1 MGCPLVDIVEDTVGN
16 LVDLVTDTAS
26 NVVNLVTDTVG
37 NVFEVIGDAVDWVMD
52 DIINPV
58 VSTVGDIIQYAL
70 DNPIEALATLAVT
83 IGAPYL
89 APFLGTTTAAI
100 TGAAKWVIPLASGT
114 QTLVNGGSLEDAIKS
129 AAISF
134 AGTYAAG
141 AVSKAVSPTINQA
154 TQAALGSTQLSTTV
168 ASVLNTSTTAAAKT
182 FVATGGDA
190 KAALKS
196 FTNAAVMGGVQGGLE
211 AATDTI
217 MGSIEQSFKDSDFG
231 KSVNSLSK
239 GVKESIYAGIAAELT
254 GQDLSEQAIFAAL
267 DSDGFV
273 SDIVGRYA
281 PVAKFMDGLVTD
293 AKEWLGKD
301 LSETQIKILTD
312 AVGASWSIAKAGN
325 PDLAGEAFF
334 GSMQKPAY
342 EALIDTLSDPIDKAL
357 DSITGASKKAE
368 LAAAPLNEALLKTSE
383 ATAGYN
389 ALQKEL
395 ADDLKTNEALK
406 TTYNAAVNAYNQN
419 KTEATKAALESAAT
433 ALTNHSE
440 AFNASYPA
448 TKAKMDAH
456 EATYNKYFPTID
468 TLQAAYDKASTYVM
482 QDIEDLDATLKPL
495 LSGVDRVIATTL
507 RPGID
512 EDSYR
517 KANGLAADVDV
528 YTHYLANQKEADYK
542 ISVDAVSKFNSM
554 MKAGDIEGAMSLP
567 NMPSADTLPNTY
579 GPPSMPKIP
588 GQDALPNV
596 DLTVPS
602 IAGAYRGDPRQY
614 GLTPEAIAEY
624 KADTSWSDA
633 WYNFK
638 SGGLEAVGLTV
649 GGFGTALNEMSEN
662 IQNAF
667 KLDASTANDLAGQN
681 YAIYYD
687 PNLTDDQ
694 KRVKIEALTEDYL
707 AAVNRDLVE
716 NGVGDVTFFTEYTDP
731 LKQYIMDSS
740 KAAGDKI
747 SPEMQVRQYN
757 ALPREDTTWEQIL
770 TGKAKD
776 RLGRPYGLGDPLAT
790 MMSGVQELPDL
801 LTDVALFALTKNPA
815 IFAASSTIVTATSM
829 LEAGE
834 AAADEIKSNLNSA
847 YTSGELQKTPEFVDL
862 VRAYGGDEEAALA
875 KLIDQGMDYAATS
888 GVIGGFADVILAK
901 VAAASGGSI
910 LLKNVPTGLKTVVK
924 VGTGGVSEGITES
937 FEQVPINLASINAGL
952 DVAVN
957 KDTGVAFL
965 QALTS
970 GGTATLGSASLD
982 AVKHTLKAI
991 KNGTYSIKLPDGTT
1005 VTPDKPMQGEITS
1018 ATDTINNLDRIQ
1030 AYSGLLN
1037 NLSSW
1042 GVIPSD
1048 PKLGTGAALVDTLK
1062 GLGITDTDTLTSIA
1076 NISYSADYTT
1086 PEEISTALK
1095 FMSPDADATALPFS
1109 DKLVQDAI
1117 KEFSGATAEADLNR
1131 LLETYI
1137 NPRYIT
1143 REEVKKAAAEEGITL
1158 TDEQAGEY
1166 AGEGDQDTVL
1176 DEVIA
1181 DADPLATTQE
1191 EAKTFFTDL
1200 GFTPTDEQ
1208 VAQFVGA
1215 TSEEEQKAAI
1225 AKFVD
1230 PRQTTEAEAR
1240 KFFTDQ
1246 GYEPTDAEVA
1256 ARVGQGEDTFEADTK
1271 AGVEPYINPRQTTEA
1286 EARKFFTDQGYEP
1299 TDAEVAARVGQGGD
1313 TFEAD
1318 TKAGVE
1324 PYVNP
1329 RQTTEAEARKFFTDQ
1344 GYEPTDAEVA
1354 ARVGQGEDTFETDT
1368 KAGVEPYV
1376 NPRQVTDAEA
1386 RQFFTD
1392 LGFTPTDEQV
1402 AQFVGA
1408 KTEEEQKAAIVKFVD
1423 PLYTD
1428 SGEAK
1433 ALLTELGYNP
1443 TDEEVTKFVGQV
1455 AENKSKTLV
1464 SDYVDPRQTTEAEAR
1479 KFFTDQGYEPTD
1491 AEVAARVG
1499 QITEADAKE
1508 DVGAYINPRQTT
1520 EAEAR
1525 KFFTDQGYE
1534 PTDAEVAAR
1543 VGQGGDTFEADTKA
1557 GVEPYVNP
1565 RQTTEAE
1572 VRQAFADQGYEPTDA
1587 EVADRVGQGEDTFET
1602 DTKAGVEPYVNPR
1615 QTTEAEVRQAF
1626 ADQGYE
1632 PTDAE
1637 VADRVGQGGDT
1648 FETDTKAG
1656 VEPYVDP
1663 RQVTD
1668 AEARQFFADLGYNDP
1683 TDEQVAQFVAQV
1695 EEKTQQEVI
1704 SKYVDPRQVTRAELE
1719 VIAAEEGLTLTDV
1732 LADAYVGQSEAEN
1745 FAADTLDTAR
1755 KEYDPLA
1762 TTQSEAEAFFAST
1775 GYTATPAEIAT
1786 FVASK
1791 AEDVQTSAIG
1801 AYVDPRQITADEAK
1815 EFLSSI
1821 GYNPTAEE
1829 IAQFTGQLNDDTYQV
1844 TQKTAIDK
1852 YVDPRYVDAGEV
1864 RAAYEKLG
1872 LVDVAQEDVDRFVGQ
1887 YMEKDQLDAVKDYVP
1902 TATFNVIKS
1911 LMGSPS
1917 IADNPDTD
1925 ADESK
1930 DATGIYKLIED
1941 SENAGA
1947 TRDEALQDGID
1958 ALGDELGLT
1967 RDELLAEIGLTKE
1980 ELTTKID
1987 TVSEDVAGVTK
1998 DVAGLTEDVAG
2009 LDTKIGDLGTDL
2021 TKLIEDNA
2029 GDVDAALKA
2038 LSDDLGT
2045 TEEALLEALGTTK
2058 DALSKEFTEGL
2069 SAVGDILGTPG
2080 VADDP
2085 STEADE
2091 TQDATGLFATI
2102 AAYEAGGLSR
2112 DEALQKAIEDVSGA
2126 LGTTKTDLL
2135 ASIGETETSLLGAIG
2150 ETETSLLGAIGETE
2164 TKLTDKITGLEKTLG
2179 TDIQAVADLVG
2190 KPAREVTQA
2199 DIDFVIDLIAQEN
2212 VSAELIA
2219 QYDVTGDGIVD
2230 INDQTMLETA
2240 LQGGDVT
2247 LAATSMFDPATG
2259 LYLQQEQDTQALLDE
2274 QARIAEE
2281 LRIQQELDTQTVLD
2295 QNTELNTQLNT
2306 QINTNAQQKSL
2317 RDFLEAKQS
2326 GAFDG
2331 GGYTATTPDPIGE
2344 ITPYDWQTIFRDQE
2358 QAGRYANPYGPTR
2371 ATPATPANLS
2381 TRPLPSAAGFAA
2393 GGQVEDINA
2402 MLLKLLGDT

>member
-1 MGCPLVDIVEDTVGN
+1 MSAIVELIEDTAGNIADLVDDTVGN
-16 LVDLVTDTAS
+16 LVDLVE
-26 NVVNLVTDTVG
+26 DTVG
-37 NVFEVIGDAVDWVMD
+37 NVFEVIGDVADWVFD
-52 DIINPV
+52 EIIDPV

-89 APFLGTTTAAI
+89 APFLGTTTAAV
-100 TGAAKWVIPLASGT
+100 TAAAKWVIPLASGT

-267 DSDGFV
+267 DSNGFV

-448 TKAKMDAH
+448 TKAIMDAH

-507 RPGID
+507 RPGIN

-638 SGGLEAVGLTV
+638 SGGLEAVGLKV
-649 GGFGTALNEMSEN
+649 GGFGTTLNETAEN

-667 KLDASTANDLAGQN
+667 KLDDSTAKDLAGQN

-707 AAVNRDLVE
+707 AAVNRDLIE
-716 NGVGDVTFFTEYTDP
+716 NGVEDVTFFTEYTDP

-740 KAAGDKI
+740 KAAGSKI
-747 SPEMQVRQYN
+747 SPEMQVRQFN
-757 ALPREDTTWEQIL
+757 ALPAENTTWEQVL

-776 RLGRPYGLGDPLAT
+776 RLGRPYGLGDPFAT

-801 LTDVALFALTKNPA
+801 LTDVALFAFTKNPA
-815 IFAASSTIVTATSM
+815 IFAASSVIVTATSM

-834 AAADEIKSNLNSA
+834 AAADEIKSDLNSA
-847 YTSGELQKTPEFVDL
+847 YASGKLQKTSEFVDL

-875 KLIDQGMDYAATS
+875 KLIDQGMTYAATS

-957 KDTGVAFL
+957 KDTAVVFL
-965 QALTS
+965 QAATS
-970 GGTATLGSASLD
+970 GSTTTAGSASLD
-982 AVKHTLKAI
+982 AVRNTLKAI

-1166 AGEGDQDTVL
+1166 EGEGDQDTVL

-1191 EAKTFFTDL
+1191 EA
-1200 GFTPTDEQ
+1200 
-1208 VAQFVGA
+1208 
-1215 TSEEEQKAAI
+1215 
-1225 AKFVD
+1225 
-1230 PRQTTEAEAR
+1230 
-1240 KFFTDQ
+1240 
-1246 GYEPTDAEVA
+1246 
-1256 ARVGQGEDTFEADTK
+1256 
-1271 AGVEPYINPRQTTEA
+1271 
-1286 EARKFFTDQGYEP
+1286 
-1299 TDAEVAARVGQGGD
+1299 
-1313 TFEAD
+1313 
-1318 TKAGVE
+1318 
-1324 PYVNP
+1324 
-1329 RQTTEAEARKFFTDQ
+1329 
-1344 GYEPTDAEVA
+1344 
-1354 ARVGQGEDTFETDT
+1354 
-1368 KAGVEPYV
+1368 
-1376 NPRQVTDAEA
+1376 
-1386 RQFFTD
+1386 RQFFND

-1408 KTEEEQKAAIVKFVD
+1408 KTEEEQKAAIAKFVD

-1464 SDYVDPRQTTEAEAR
+1464 SDYVDPRQVTDAEAR

-1499 QITEADAKE
+1499 QITEVAAKE

-1520 EAEAR
+1520 EAEVRQTFA
-1525 KFFTDQGYE
+1525 DQGYE

-1543 VGQGGDTFEADTKA
+1543 VGQGGDTFETDTKA

-1572 VRQAFADQGYEPTDA
+1572 ARKFFADQGYEPTDA
-1587 EVADRVGQGEDTFET
+1587 EVADRVGQGGDTFET

-1656 VEPYVDP
+1656 VEPYVNP
-1663 RQVTD
+1663 RQVTEE
-1668 AEARQFFADLGYNDP
+1668 EARQYFTDLGYTP
-1683 TDEQVAQFVAQV
+1683 TDEQVAKFVAQV
-1695 EEKTQQEVI
+1695 EEKTQQGVI

-1719 VIAAEEGLTLTDV
+1719 AIAAEEGLTLTDV
-1732 LADAYVGQSEAEN
+1732 LADAYVGQSEASN
-1745 FAADTLDTAR
+1745 YAKNTLAAAR

-1762 TTQSEAEAFFAST
+1762 TTLSEAEAFFAST

-1801 AYVDPRQITADEAK
+1801 AYVDPRQVTAAEAE

-1821 GYNPTAEE
+1821 GYKPTKEE
-1829 IAQFTGQLNDDTYQV
+1829 IAQFTGQLNNKNYQL
-1844 TQKTAIDK
+1844 TQQTAIDK

-1872 LVDVAQEDVDRFVGQ
+1872 LVDVTQEDIDRFVGQ

-1947 TRDEALQDGID
+1947 TRDEALQAGID
-1958 ALGDELGLT
+1958 ALGDKLGLT

-2091 TQDATGLFATI
+2091 TQDATGLF
-2102 AAYEAGGLSR
+2102 
-2112 DEALQKAIEDVSGA
+2112 
-2126 LGTTKTDLL
+2126 
-2135 ASIGETETSLLGAIG
+2135 GAIG
-2150 ETETSLLGAIGETE
+2150 ETETN
-2164 TKLTDKITGLEKTLG
+2164 LTDKITGLEETLG
-2179 TDIQAVADLVG
+2179 TDIQTVADFVG

-2295 QNTELNTQLNT
+2295 QNTELNTQINT
-2306 QINTNAQQKSL
+2306 QINTNYKRKNVDELMDRIMQAKDAGGQQVSV
-2317 RDFLEAKQS
+2317 
-2326 GAFDG
+2326 
-2331 GGYTATTPDPIGE
+2331 TTPDVMNIDYLYDIGG
-2344 ITPYDWQTIFRDQE
+2344 PSIFATDQ
-2358 QAGRYANPYGPTR
+2358 QAGLFASPYGGSR
-2371 ATPATPANLS
+2371 AQGQPQPAN
-2381 TRPLPSAAGFAA
+2381 TGFAPFPRA
-2393 GGQVEDINA
+2393 SGFAEGGQVEDENDR
-2402 MLLKLLGDT
+2402 LLRLLGDL

>member
-638 SGGLEAVGLTV
+638 SGGLEAVGLKV
-649 GGFGTALNEMSEN
+649 GGFGTTLNETVEN

-667 KLDASTANDLAGQN
+667 KLDDSTAKDLAGQN

-707 AAVNRDLVE
+707 AAVNRDLIE
-716 NGVGDVTFFTEYTDP
+716 NGVEDVTFFTEYTDP

-740 KAAGDKI
+740 KAAGSKI
-747 SPEMQVRQYN
+747 SPEMQVRQFN
-757 ALPREDTTWEQIL
+757 ALPAENTTWEQIL

-801 LTDVALFALTKNPA
+801 LTDVALFAFTKNPA
-815 IFAASSTIVTATSM
+815 IFAASSVIVTATSM

-834 AAADEIKSNLNSA
+834 AAADEIKSDLNSA
-847 YTSGELQKTPEFVDL
+847 YASGKLQKTSEFVDL

-875 KLIDQGMDYAATS
+875 KLIDQGMTYAATS

-957 KDTGVAFL
+957 KDTAVAFL
-965 QALTS
+965 QAVTTS
-970 GGTATLGSASLD
+970 GSTTTAGSASLD
-982 AVKHTLKAI
+982 AVKNTLKAI

-1176 DEVIA
+1176 DEIIA
-1181 DADPLATTQE
+1181 DNDPLATTQE
-1191 EAKTFFTDL
+1191 EARQFFNDL

-1225 AKFVD
+1225 AEFVDPLYTDSGEAKALLTELGYNPTDEEVTKFVGQVEETQSKTAVGGYVD

-1256 ARVGQGEDTFEADTK
+1256 ARVGQGGDTFETDTK
-1271 AGVEPYINPRQTTEA
+1271 ADVEPYINPRQTTEA

-1313 TFEAD
+1313 TFE
-1318 TKAGVE
+1318 
-1324 PYVNP
+1324 
-1329 RQTTEAEARKFFTDQ
+1329 
-1344 GYEPTDAEVA
+1344 
-1354 ARVGQGEDTFETDT
+1354 
-1368 KAGVEPYV
+1368 
-1376 NPRQVTDAEA
+1376 
-1386 RQFFTD
+1386 
-1392 LGFTPTDEQV
+1392 
-1402 AQFVGA
+1402 
-1408 KTEEEQKAAIVKFVD
+1408 I
-1423 PLYTD
+1423 
-1428 SGEAK
+1428 
-1433 ALLTELGYNP
+1433 
-1443 TDEEVTKFVGQV
+1443 
-1455 AENKSKTLV
+1455 
-1464 SDYVDPRQTTEAEAR
+1464 
-1479 KFFTDQGYEPTD
+1479 
-1491 AEVAARVG
+1491 
-1499 QITEADAKE
+1499 
-1508 DVGAYINPRQTT
+1508 
-1520 EAEAR
+1520 
-1525 KFFTDQGYE
+1525 
-1534 PTDAEVAAR
+1534 
-1543 VGQGGDTFEADTKA
+1543 DTKA

-1821 GYNPTAEE
+1821 GYNPTEEE

-1844 TQKTAIDK
+1844 TQKTAIDE

-1864 RAAYEKLG
+1864 RAAYEELG

-1887 YMEKDQLDAVKDYVP
+1887 YMEEDQLGAIREYIP

-1947 TRDEALQDGID
+1947 TRDEALQAGID
-1958 ALGDELGLT
+1958 ALGDKLGLT

-1980 ELTTKID
+1980 ELTAKID
-1987 TVSEDVAGVTK
+1987 TVSE

-2009 LDTKIGDLGTDL
+2009 LDTKIGDVETDL
-2021 TKLIEDNA
+2021 TKLIDR
-2029 GDVDAALKA
+2029 
-2038 LSDDLGT
+2038 
-2045 TEEALLEALGTTK
+2045 
-2058 DALSKEFTEGL
+2058 
-2069 SAVGDILGTPG
+2069 
-2080 VADDP
+2080 
-2085 STEADE
+2085 
-2091 TQDATGLFATI
+2091 
-2102 AAYEAGGLSR
+2102 Y
-2112 DEALQKAIEDVSGA
+2112 
-2126 LGTTKTDLL
+2126 
-2135 ASIGETETSLLGAIG
+2135 
-2150 ETETSLLGAIGETE
+2150 
-2164 TKLTDKITGLEKTLG
+2164 
-2179 TDIQAVADLVG
+2179 
-2190 KPAREVTQA
+2190 
-2199 DIDFVIDLIAQEN
+2199 
-2212 VSAELIA
+2212 
-2219 QYDVTGDGIVD
+2219 
-2230 INDQTMLETA
+2230 
-2240 LQGGDVT
+2240 
-2247 LAATSMFDPATG
+2247 
-2259 LYLQQEQDTQALLDE
+2259 
-2274 QARIAEE
+2274 
-2281 LRIQQELDTQTVLD
+2281 LRIC
-2295 QNTELNTQLNT
+2295 
-2306 QINTNAQQKSL
+2306 
-2317 RDFLEAKQS
+2317 
-2326 GAFDG
+2326 
-2331 GGYTATTPDPIGE
+2331 
-2344 ITPYDWQTIFRDQE
+2344 
-2358 QAGRYANPYGPTR
+2358 RYVDVG
-2371 ATPATPANLS
+2371 
-2381 TRPLPSAAGFAA
+2381 
-2393 GGQVEDINA
+2393 
-2402 MLLKLLGDT
+2402 LKLYRMILALPRKHF

>member
-1 MGCPLVDIVEDTVGN
+1 MSAIAELIDDTAGNIADLVDDTVGN
-16 LVDLVTDTAS
+16 LVDLVE
-26 NVVNLVTDTVG
+26 DTVG
-37 NVFEVIGDAVDWVMD
+37 NVFEVIGDVADWVMD

-89 APFLGTTTAAI
+89 APFLGTTTAAV
-100 TGAAKWVIPLASGT
+100 TAAAKWVIPLASGT

-141 AVSKAVSPTINQA
+141 AVSTAVSPTINQA
-154 TQAALGSTQLSTTV
+154 TQAALGSTRLSTTV

-395 ADDLKTNEALK
+395 VDDLKTNEALK

-419 KTEATKAALESAAT
+419 KTEATKAALEAAAT
-433 ALTNHSE
+433 ALTNHGE

-448 TKAKMDAH
+448 TKAIMDAH

-507 RPGID
+507 RPGIN

-638 SGGLEAVGLTV
+638 SGGLEAVGLKV
-649 GGFGTALNEMSEN
+649 GGFGTTLNETAEN

-667 KLDASTANDLAGQN
+667 KLDDSTAKDLAGQN

-707 AAVNRDLVE
+707 AAVNRDLIE
-716 NGVGDVTFFTEYTDP
+716 NGVEDVTFFTEYTDP

-740 KAAGDKI
+740 KAAGSKI
-747 SPEMQVRQYN
+747 SPEMQVRQFN
-757 ALPREDTTWEQIL
+757 ALPAENTTWEQVL

-776 RLGRPYGLGDPLAT
+776 RLGRPYGLGDPFAT

-801 LTDVALFALTKNPA
+801 LTDVALFAFTKNPA
-815 IFAASSTIVTATSM
+815 IFAASSVIVTATSM

-834 AAADEIKSNLNSA
+834 AAADEIKSDLNSA
-847 YTSGELQKTPEFVDL
+847 YASGKLQKTSEFVDL

-875 KLIDQGMDYAATS
+875 KLIDQGMTYAATS

-957 KDTGVAFL
+957 KDTAVAFL
-965 QALTS
+965 QAATS
-970 GGTATLGSASLD
+970 GSTTTAGSASLD
-982 AVKHTLKAI
+982 AVKNTLKAI

-1230 PRQTTEAEAR
+1230 PRQTTEAEVRQA
-1240 KFFTDQ
+1240 FADQ

-1256 ARVGQGEDTFEADTK
+1256 D
-1271 AGVEPYINPRQTTEA
+1271 
-1286 EARKFFTDQGYEP
+1286 
-1299 TDAEVAARVGQGGD
+1299 RVGQGG
-1313 TFEAD
+1313 
-1318 TKAGVE
+1318 
-1324 PYVNP
+1324 
-1329 RQTTEAEARKFFTDQ
+1329 
-1344 GYEPTDAEVA
+1344 
-1354 ARVGQGEDTFETDT
+1354 DTFETDT

-1376 NPRQVTDAEA
+1376 N
-1386 RQFFTD
+1386 
-1392 LGFTPTDEQV
+1392 
-1402 AQFVGA
+1402 
-1408 KTEEEQKAAIVKFVD
+1408 
-1423 PLYTD
+1423 
-1428 SGEAK
+1428 
-1433 ALLTELGYNP
+1433 
-1443 TDEEVTKFVGQV
+1443 
-1455 AENKSKTLV
+1455 
-1464 SDYVDPRQTTEAEAR
+1464 PRQTTEAEAR

-1615 QTTEAEVRQAF
+1615 QTTEAEVRQ
-1626 ADQGYE
+1626 
-1632 PTDAE
+1632 
-1637 VADRVGQGGDT
+1637 
-1648 FETDTKAG
+1648 
-1656 VEPYVDP
+1656 
-1663 RQVTD
+1663 
-1668 AEARQFFADLGYNDP
+1668 
-1683 TDEQVAQFVAQV
+1683 
-1695 EEKTQQEVI
+1695 
-1704 SKYVDPRQVTRAELE
+1704 
-1719 VIAAEEGLTLTDV
+1719 V
-1732 LADAYVGQSEAEN
+1732 LC
-1745 FAADTLDTAR
+1745 R
-1755 KEYDPLA
+1755 
-1762 TTQSEAEAFFAST
+1762 
-1775 GYTATPAEIAT
+1775 
-1786 FVASK
+1786 
-1791 AEDVQTSAIG
+1791 
-1801 AYVDPRQITADEAK
+1801 
-1815 EFLSSI
+1815 
-1821 GYNPTAEE
+1821 
-1829 IAQFTGQLNDDTYQV
+1829 
-1844 TQKTAIDK
+1844 
-1852 YVDPRYVDAGEV
+1852 
-1864 RAAYEKLG
+1864 
-1872 LVDVAQEDVDRFVGQ
+1872 
-1887 YMEKDQLDAVKDYVP
+1887 
-1902 TATFNVIKS
+1902 
-1911 LMGSPS
+1911 
-1917 IADNPDTD
+1917 
-1925 ADESK
+1925 
-1930 DATGIYKLIED
+1930 
-1941 SENAGA
+1941 
-1947 TRDEALQDGID
+1947 
-1958 ALGDELGLT
+1958 
-1967 RDELLAEIGLTKE
+1967 
-1980 ELTTKID
+1980 
-1987 TVSEDVAGVTK
+1987 
-1998 DVAGLTEDVAG
+1998 
-2009 LDTKIGDLGTDL
+2009 
-2021 TKLIEDNA
+2021 
-2029 GDVDAALKA
+2029 
-2038 LSDDLGT
+2038 
-2045 TEEALLEALGTTK
+2045 
-2058 DALSKEFTEGL
+2058 
-2069 SAVGDILGTPG
+2069 
-2080 VADDP
+2080 
-2085 STEADE
+2085 
-2091 TQDATGLFATI
+2091 
-2102 AAYEAGGLSR
+2102 SR
-2112 DEALQKAIEDVSGA
+2112 
-2126 LGTTKTDLL
+2126 
-2135 ASIGETETSLLGAIG
+2135 
-2150 ETETSLLGAIGETE
+2150 
-2164 TKLTDKITGLEKTLG
+2164 
-2179 TDIQAVADLVG
+2179 
-2190 KPAREVTQA
+2190 
-2199 DIDFVIDLIAQEN
+2199 
-2212 VSAELIA
+2212 
-2219 QYDVTGDGIVD
+2219 
-2230 INDQTMLETA
+2230 
-2240 LQGGDVT
+2240 
-2247 LAATSMFDPATG
+2247 
-2259 LYLQQEQDTQALLDE
+2259 
-2274 QARIAEE
+2274 
-2281 LRIQQELDTQTVLD
+2281 LRTH
-2295 QNTELNTQLNT
+2295 
-2306 QINTNAQQKSL
+2306 
-2317 RDFLEAKQS
+2317 
-2326 GAFDG
+2326 
-2331 GGYTATTPDPIGE
+2331 
-2344 ITPYDWQTIFRDQE
+2344 
-2358 QAGRYANPYGPTR
+2358 
-2371 ATPATPANLS
+2371 
-2381 TRPLPSAAGFAA
+2381 
-2393 GGQVEDINA
+2393 
-2402 MLLKLLGDT
+2402 

>member
-1 MGCPLVDIVEDTVGN
+1 MGCPLVDLVEDTVGN

-37 NVFEVIGDAVDWVMD
+37 NVFEVIGDVADWVFD
-52 DIINPV
+52 EIIDPV

-448 TKAKMDAH
+448 TKAIMDAH

-507 RPGID
+507 RPGIN

-517 KANGLAADVDV
+517 KLNGLAADVDV
-528 YTHYLANQKEADYK
+528 YTHYLANQKKAQVFDPADMGAEYSYDASTNKYYLKTPDGKQEIDPYVETVRGGRGEDPRLFGDYNMEDIRKTFSQPVEILSRITYDMAQLLATDTMDAKSLQGGVILPEHFKTLKDAGYNIVPYTDPVLKKVVDGTKEYSVMQTEYK
-542 ISVDAVSKFNSM
+542 DYVKRI
-554 MKAGDIEGAMSLP
+554 GDEDLAMSGTVYDPEYGVMSQPVSYTGKTITYNGTTPITAETQKILKEFHGYTNEQAAKYYP
-567 NMPSADTLPNTY
+567 IGSMVNEAPSADLVAEFEAAGYSPPDYDVLMSISKSGVGLPGSAENFVQNSIGITIDKLGQLATTFSYAKLLTNNLGWTEGAIENTWLNKL
-579 GPPSMPKIP
+579 GTSMSQI
-588 GQDALPNV
+588 GQDFET
-596 DLTVPS
+596 DD
-602 IAGAYRGDPRQY
+602 YRLGVET
-614 GLTPEAIAEY
+614 LNANMSKAMAEAE
-624 KADTSWSDA
+624 
-633 WYNFK
+633 
-638 SGGLEAVGLTV
+638 GV
-649 GGFGTALNEMSEN
+649 GGTIKAIWGAASNAPGTF
-662 IQNAF
+662 I
-667 KLDASTANDLAGQN
+667 
-681 YAIYYD
+681 
-687 PNLTDDQ
+687 
-694 KRVKIEALTEDYL
+694 
-707 AAVNRDLVE
+707 
-716 NGVGDVTFFTEYTDP
+716 TEY
-731 LKQYIMDSS
+731 
-740 KAAGDKI
+740 
-747 SPEMQVRQYN
+747 
-757 ALPREDTTWEQIL
+757 IL
-770 TGKAKD
+770 GEII
-776 RLGRPYGLGDPLAT
+776 
-790 MMSGVQELPDL
+790 QELPPL
-801 LTDVALFALTKNPA
+801 L
-815 IFAASSTIVTATSM
+815 
-829 LEAGE
+829 
-834 AAADEIKSNLNSA
+834 
-847 YTSGELQKTPEFVDL
+847 
-862 VRAYGGDEEAALA
+862 
-875 KLIDQGMDYAATS
+875 
-888 GVIGGFADVILAK
+888 
-901 VAAASGGSI
+901 ASGGSS
-910 LLKNVPTGLKTVVK
+910 LLVSGAFKIAGKQLIGSLATRAGVALGVGAVSDLAEAYGGAAQSAYDSAYSTYMSVQTNVLLGQGFSKEEATQKTSGAAKKYATDLANSAGNIGAVMGLISMGVGGLALEKAIFGTKKAPEGFAASMEALYKKSGLNEFVALGGVVVKEGVAEAIEETVVNDFIEGRLSLIDQDRSRTESNTAAALLAFIAGGTTAGAIYTGGRVAGIIESTGNSVANVQLLSNPDVTELITNPPVSTSNATSSELLTSALKTY
-924 VGTGGVSEGITES
+924 GIDN
-937 FEQVPINLASINAGL
+937 V
-952 DVAVN
+952 
-957 KDTGVAFL
+957 DTIDSL
-965 QALTS
+965 TNTAL
-970 GGTATLGSASLD
+970 GTAYTSKQE
-982 AVKHTLKAI
+982 VKDAI
-991 KNGTYSIKLPDGTT
+991 KLANPT
-1005 VTPDKPMQGEITS
+1005 ITF
-1018 ATDTINNLDRIQ
+1018 
-1030 AYSGLLN
+1030 
-1037 NLSSW
+1037 
-1042 GVIPSD
+1042 SD
-1048 PKLGTGAALVDTLK
+1048 SF
-1062 GLGITDTDTLTSIA
+1062 I
-1076 NISYSADYTT
+1076 
-1086 PEEISTALK
+1086 
-1095 FMSPDADATALPFS
+1095 ADATKALGGEKS
-1109 DKLVQDAI
+1109 D
-1117 KEFSGATAEADLNR
+1117 SDLNR

-1166 AGEGDQDTVL
+1166 EGEGDQDTVL

-1191 EAKTFFTDL
+1191 EA
-1200 GFTPTDEQ
+1200 
-1208 VAQFVGA
+1208 
-1215 TSEEEQKAAI
+1215 
-1225 AKFVD
+1225 
-1230 PRQTTEAEAR
+1230 
-1240 KFFTDQ
+1240 
-1246 GYEPTDAEVA
+1246 
-1256 ARVGQGEDTFEADTK
+1256 
-1271 AGVEPYINPRQTTEA
+1271 
-1286 EARKFFTDQGYEP
+1286 
-1299 TDAEVAARVGQGGD
+1299 
-1313 TFEAD
+1313 
-1318 TKAGVE
+1318 
-1324 PYVNP
+1324 
-1329 RQTTEAEARKFFTDQ
+1329 
-1344 GYEPTDAEVA
+1344 
-1354 ARVGQGEDTFETDT
+1354 
-1368 KAGVEPYV
+1368 
-1376 NPRQVTDAEA
+1376 
-1386 RQFFTD
+1386 RQFFND

-1408 KTEEEQKAAIVKFVD
+1408 KTEEEQKAAIAKFVD

-1499 QITEADAKE
+1499 QGGDTFETDTKADVE
-1508 DVGAYINPRQTT
+1508 PYINPRQTT

-1543 VGQGGDTFEADTKA
+1543 VGQGGDTFEIDTKA

-1801 AYVDPRQITADEAK
+1801 AYVDPRQITADEA
-1815 EFLSSI
+1815 E
-1821 GYNPTAEE
+1821 
-1829 IAQFTGQLNDDTYQV
+1829 
-1844 TQKTAIDK
+1844 
-1852 YVDPRYVDAGEV
+1852 R
-1864 RAAYEKLG
+1864 
-1872 LVDVAQEDVDRFVGQ
+1872 
-1887 YMEKDQLDAVKDYVP
+1887 
-1902 TATFNVIKS
+1902 
-1911 LMGSPS
+1911 
-1917 IADNPDTD
+1917 
-1925 ADESK
+1925 
-1930 DATGIYKLIED
+1930 
-1941 SENAGA
+1941 
-1947 TRDEALQDGID
+1947 
-1958 ALGDELGLT
+1958 
-1967 RDELLAEIGLTKE
+1967 
-1980 ELTTKID
+1980 
-1987 TVSEDVAGVTK
+1987 VS
-1998 DVAGLTEDVAG
+1998 
-2009 LDTKIGDLGTDL
+2009 
-2021 TKLIEDNA
+2021 
-2029 GDVDAALKA
+2029 
-2038 LSDDLGT
+2038 
-2045 TEEALLEALGTTK
+2045 
-2058 DALSKEFTEGL
+2058 
-2069 SAVGDILGTPG
+2069 
-2080 VADDP
+2080 
-2085 STEADE
+2085 
-2091 TQDATGLFATI
+2091 
-2102 AAYEAGGLSR
+2102 
-2112 DEALQKAIEDVSGA
+2112 
-2126 LGTTKTDLL
+2126 
-2135 ASIGETETSLLGAIG
+2135 
-2150 ETETSLLGAIGETE
+2150 
-2164 TKLTDKITGLEKTLG
+2164 
-2179 TDIQAVADLVG
+2179 
-2190 KPAREVTQA
+2190 
-2199 DIDFVIDLIAQEN
+2199 
-2212 VSAELIA
+2212 
-2219 QYDVTGDGIVD
+2219 
-2230 INDQTMLETA
+2230 
-2240 LQGGDVT
+2240 
-2247 LAATSMFDPATG
+2247 
-2259 LYLQQEQDTQALLDE
+2259 
-2274 QARIAEE
+2274 
-2281 LRIQQELDTQTVLD
+2281 
-2295 QNTELNTQLNT
+2295 
-2306 QINTNAQQKSL
+2306 
-2317 RDFLEAKQS
+2317 
-2326 GAFDG
+2326 
-2331 GGYTATTPDPIGE
+2331 
-2344 ITPYDWQTIFRDQE
+2344 
-2358 QAGRYANPYGPTR
+2358 
-2371 ATPATPANLS
+2371 
-2381 TRPLPSAAGFAA
+2381 
-2393 GGQVEDINA
+2393 
-2402 MLLKLLGDT
+2402 

>member
-1 MGCPLVDIVEDTVGN
+1 MSL
-16 LVDLVTDTAS
+16 
-26 NVVNLVTDTVG
+26 
-37 NVFEVIGDAVDWVMD
+37 IGLFDE
-52 DIINPV
+52 IINPV

-567 NMPSADTLPNTY
+567 NMPSADTRPNTY

-624 KADTSWSDA
+624 KVDTSWSDA

-649 GGFGTALNEMSEN
+649 GGFGTSLNETAEN

-667 KLDASTANDLAGQN
+667 KLDDSTAKDLAGQN

-707 AAVNRDLVE
+707 AAVNRDLIE
-716 NGVGDVTFFTEYTDP
+716 NGVEDVTFFTEYTDP

-740 KAAGDKI
+740 KAAGSKI
-747 SPEMQVRQYN
+747 SPEMQVRQFN
-757 ALPREDTTWEQIL
+757 ALPAENTTWEQIL

-801 LTDVALFALTKNPA
+801 LTDVALFAFTKNPA
-815 IFAASSTIVTATSM
+815 IFAASSVIVTATSM

-834 AAADEIKSNLNSA
+834 AAADEIKSDLNSA
-847 YTSGELQKTPEFVDL
+847 YASGKLQKTSEFVDL

-875 KLIDQGMDYAATS
+875 KLIDQGMTYAATS

-957 KDTGVAFL
+957 KDTAVAFL
-965 QALTS
+965 QAVTS
-970 GGTATLGSASLD
+970 GSTTTAGSASLD
-982 AVKHTLKAI
+982 AVINTLKAI

-1158 TDEQAGEY
+1158 TDEQADEY
-1166 AGEGDQDTVL
+1166 VGEGDQDTVI
-1176 DEVIA
+1176 DEIIETN
-1181 DADPLATTQE
+1181 DPLATTQE
-1191 EAKTFFTDL
+1191 EARQFFNDL

-1225 AKFVD
+1225 AEFVDPLYTDSGEAKALLTELGYNPTDEEVTKFVGQVEETQSKTAVGGYVD

-1256 ARVGQGEDTFEADTK
+1256 ARVGQGGDTFETDTK
-1271 AGVEPYINPRQTTEA
+1271 ADVEPYINPRQTTEA

-1313 TFEAD
+1313 TFEID
-1318 TKAGVE
+1318 TKA
-1324 PYVNP
+1324 
-1329 RQTTEAEARKFFTDQ
+1329 D
-1344 GYEPTDAEVA
+1344 
-1354 ARVGQGEDTFETDT
+1354 
-1368 KAGVEPYV
+1368 
-1376 NPRQVTDAEA
+1376 
-1386 RQFFTD
+1386 
-1392 LGFTPTDEQV
+1392 
-1402 AQFVGA
+1402 
-1408 KTEEEQKAAIVKFVD
+1408 
-1423 PLYTD
+1423 
-1428 SGEAK
+1428 
-1433 ALLTELGYNP
+1433 
-1443 TDEEVTKFVGQV
+1443 
-1455 AENKSKTLV
+1455 
-1464 SDYVDPRQTTEAEAR
+1464 
-1479 KFFTDQGYEPTD
+1479 
-1491 AEVAARVG
+1491 
-1499 QITEADAKE
+1499 
-1508 DVGAYINPRQTT
+1508 
-1520 EAEAR
+1520 
-1525 KFFTDQGYE
+1525 
-1534 PTDAEVAAR
+1534 
-1543 VGQGGDTFEADTKA
+1543 
-1557 GVEPYVNP
+1557 VEPYVNP

-1821 GYNPTAEE
+1821 GYNPTEEE

-1844 TQKTAIDK
+1844 TQKTAIDE

-1864 RAAYEKLG
+1864 RAAYEELG

-1887 YMEKDQLDAVKDYVP
+1887 YMEEDQLGAIREYIP

-1947 TRDEALQDGID
+1947 TRDEALQAGID
-1958 ALGDELGLT
+1958 ALGDKLGLT

-1980 ELTTKID
+1980 ELTAKID

-2029 GDVDAALKA
+2029 GDVDVALKA

-2091 TQDATGLFATI
+2091 TQDATGLF
-2102 AAYEAGGLSR
+2102 
-2112 DEALQKAIEDVSGA
+2112 
-2126 LGTTKTDLL
+2126 
-2135 ASIGETETSLLGAIG
+2135 GAIG
-2150 ETETSLLGAIGETE
+2150 ETETN
-2164 TKLTDKITGLEKTLG
+2164 LTDKITGLEETLG
-2179 TDIQAVADLVG
+2179 TDIQTVADLMWV
-2190 KPAREVTQA
+2190 
-2199 DIDFVIDLIAQEN
+2199 
-2212 VSAELIA
+2212 
-2219 QYDVTGDGIVD
+2219 
-2230 INDQTMLETA
+2230 
-2240 LQGGDVT
+2240 
-2247 LAATSMFDPATG
+2247 
-2259 LYLQQEQDTQALLDE
+2259 
-2274 QARIAEE
+2274 
-2281 LRIQQELDTQTVLD
+2281 
-2295 QNTELNTQLNT
+2295 
-2306 QINTNAQQKSL
+2306 
-2317 RDFLEAKQS
+2317 
-2326 GAFDG
+2326 
-2331 GGYTATTPDPIGE
+2331 
-2344 ITPYDWQTIFRDQE
+2344 
-2358 QAGRYANPYGPTR
+2358 
-2371 ATPATPANLS
+2371 NLH
-2381 TRPLPSAAGFAA
+2381 
-2393 GGQVEDINA
+2393 E
-2402 MLLKLLGDT
+2402 K

>member
-1 MGCPLVDIVEDTVGN
+1 MSAIVELVEDTAGNIADLVDDTVGN
-16 LVDLVTDTAS
+16 LVDLVE
-26 NVVNLVTDTVG
+26 DTVG
-37 NVFEVIGDAVDWVMD
+37 NVVDLVEDTVGNVVDVITDVADWVFD
-52 DIINPV
+52 EIIDPV

-267 DSDGFV
+267 DSNGFV

-456 EATYNKYFPTID
+456 EATYNKYSPTID

-567 NMPSADTLPNTY
+567 NMPSADTRPNTY

-624 KADTSWSDA
+624 KVDTSWSDA

-649 GGFGTALNEMSEN
+649 GGFGTSLNETAEN

-667 KLDASTANDLAGQN
+667 KLDDSTAKDLAGQN

-707 AAVNRDLVE
+707 AAVNRDLIE
-716 NGVGDVTFFTEYTDP
+716 NGVEDVTFFTEYTDP

-740 KAAGDKI
+740 KAAGSKI
-747 SPEMQVRQYN
+747 SPEMQVRQFN
-757 ALPREDTTWEQIL
+757 ALPAENTTWEQIL

-801 LTDVALFALTKNPA
+801 LTDVALFAFTKNPA
-815 IFAASSTIVTATSM
+815 IFAASSVIVTATSM

-834 AAADEIKSNLNSA
+834 AAADEIKSDLNSA
-847 YTSGELQKTPEFVDL
+847 YASGKLQKTSEFVDL

-875 KLIDQGMDYAATS
+875 KLIDQGMTYAATS

-957 KDTGVAFL
+957 KDTAVAFL
-965 QALTS
+965 QAVTS
-970 GGTATLGSASLD
+970 GSTTTAGSASLD
-982 AVKHTLKAI
+982 AVKNTLKAI

-1143 REEVKKAAAEEGITL
+1143 RAEVKKAAAEEGITL
-1158 TDEQAGEY
+1158 TDEQADEY
-1166 AGEGDQDTVL
+1166 VGEGDQDTVI
-1176 DEVIA
+1176 DEIIETN
-1181 DADPLATTQE
+1181 DPLATTQE
-1191 EAKTFFTDL
+1191 EARQFFNDL

-1225 AKFVD
+1225 AEFVD
-1230 PRQTTEAEAR
+1230 PLYTDSGEAKALLTEL
-1240 KFFTDQ
+1240 
-1246 GYEPTDAEVA
+1246 GYNPTDEEVTKF
-1256 ARVGQGEDTFEADTK
+1256 VGQ
-1271 AGVEPYINPRQTTEA
+1271 VEETQSKTAVGGYVDPRQTTEA

-1313 TFEAD
+1313 TFETD

-1354 ARVGQGEDTFETDT
+1354 D
-1368 KAGVEPYV
+1368 
-1376 NPRQVTDAEA
+1376 
-1386 RQFFTD
+1386 
-1392 LGFTPTDEQV
+1392 
-1402 AQFVGA
+1402 
-1408 KTEEEQKAAIVKFVD
+1408 
-1423 PLYTD
+1423 
-1428 SGEAK
+1428 
-1433 ALLTELGYNP
+1433 
-1443 TDEEVTKFVGQV
+1443 
-1455 AENKSKTLV
+1455 
-1464 SDYVDPRQTTEAEAR
+1464 
-1479 KFFTDQGYEPTD
+1479 
-1491 AEVAARVG
+1491 
-1499 QITEADAKE
+1499 
-1508 DVGAYINPRQTT
+1508 
-1520 EAEAR
+1520 
-1525 KFFTDQGYE
+1525 
-1534 PTDAEVAAR
+1534 R
-1543 VGQGGDTFEADTKA
+1543 VGQGG
-1557 GVEPYVNP
+1557 
-1565 RQTTEAE
+1565 
-1572 VRQAFADQGYEPTDA
+1572 
-1587 EVADRVGQGEDTFET
+1587 DTFET

-1656 VEPYVDP
+1656 VEPYVNPRQTTEAEVRQAFADQGYEPTDAEVADRVGQGGDTFETDTKAGVEPYVNP
-1663 RQVTD
+1663 RQVTE
-1668 AEARQFFADLGYNDP
+1668 AEARQYFTDLGYTP
-1683 TDEQVAQFVAQV
+1683 TDEQVKQFIAQV
-1695 EEKTQQEVI
+1695 EETTQQDVI

-1821 GYNPTAEE
+1821 GYNPTEEE

-1844 TQKTAIDK
+1844 TQKTAIDE

-1864 RAAYEKLG
+1864 RAAYEELG

-1887 YMEKDQLDAVKDYVP
+1887 YMEEDQLGAIREYIP

-1947 TRDEALQDGID
+1947 TRDEALQAGID
-1958 ALGDELGLT
+1958 ALGGELGLT

-1980 ELTTKID
+1980 ELTAKID
-1987 TVSEDVAGVTK
+1987 TVSE

-2009 LDTKIGDLGTDL
+2009 LDTKIGDVETSLLDRIDTY
-2021 TKLIEDNA
+2021 ESA
-2029 GDVDAALKA
+2029 G
-2038 LSDDLGT
+2038 
-2045 TEEALLEALGTTK
+2045 
-2058 DALSKEFTEGL
+2058 
-2069 SAVGDILGTPG
+2069 I
-2080 VADDP
+2080 
-2085 STEADE
+2085 
-2091 TQDATGLFATI
+2091 
-2102 AAYEAGGLSR
+2102 SR
-2112 DEALQKAIEDVSGA
+2112 DEALSLALDDLSTD
-2126 LGTTKTDLL
+2126 LGTTRTDLL
-2135 ASIGETETSLLGAIG
+2135 TEIGKSEADLLTA
-2150 ETETSLLGAIGETE
+2150 LGETE
-2164 TKLTDKITGLEKTLG
+2164 TKLTDKITGLEETLG
-2179 TDIQAVADLVG
+2179 TDIQTVADLIG

-2306 QINTNAQQKSL
+2306 QINTQSEAL
-2317 RDFLEAKQS
+2317 AKQAQDTEFRRMRDAGMFA
-2326 GAFDG
+2326 GANRS
-2331 GGYTATTPDPIGE
+2331 ATTPDPMNIDYLYNFE
-2344 ITPYDWQTIFRDQE
+2344 SIFANPE
-2358 QAGRYANPYGPTR
+2358 QAGLFNSPYGAQR
-2371 ATPATPANLS
+2371 ARPANQPTGPMPRAS
-2381 TRPLPSAAGFAA
+2381 GFAR
-2393 GGQVEDINA
+2393 GGQVEDEND
-2402 MLLKLLGDT
+2402 MLLRILGDM

>member
-1 MGCPLVDIVEDTVGN
+1 MSAIVELIEDTAGNIADLVDDTVGN
-16 LVDLVTDTAS
+16 LVDLVE
-26 NVVNLVTDTVG
+26 DTVG
-37 NVFEVIGDAVDWVMD
+37 NVVDLVEDTVGNVVDVITDVADWVFD
-52 DIINPV
+52 EIIDPV

-154 TQAALGSTQLSTTV
+154 TQAALGSTRLSTTV

-507 RPGID
+507 RPGIN

-517 KANGLAADVDV
+517 KLNGLAADVDV
-528 YTHYLANQKEADYK
+528 YTHYLANQKKAQVFDPADMGAEYSYDASTNKYYLKTPDGKQEIDPYVETVRGGRGEDPRLFGDYNMEDIRKTFSQPVEILSRITYDMAQLLATDTMDAKSLQGGVILPEHFKTLKDAGYNIVPYTDPVLKKVVDGTKEYSVMQTEYK
-542 ISVDAVSKFNSM
+542 DYVKRI
-554 MKAGDIEGAMSLP
+554 GDEDLAMSGTVYDPEYGVMSQPVSYTGKTITYNGTTPITAETQKILKEFHGYTNEQAAKYYP
-567 NMPSADTLPNTY
+567 IGSMVNEAPSADLVAEFEAAGYSPPDYDVLMSISKSGVGLPGSAENFVQNSIGITIDKLGQLATTFSY
-579 GPPSMPKIP
+579 AKLLTNNLEWTEGAIEDTWLNKLGTSMSQI
-588 GQDALPNV
+588 GQDFET
-596 DLTVPS
+596 DD
-602 IAGAYRGDPRQY
+602 YRLGVET
-614 GLTPEAIAEY
+614 LNANMSKAMAEAE
-624 KADTSWSDA
+624 
-633 WYNFK
+633 
-638 SGGLEAVGLTV
+638 GV
-649 GGFGTALNEMSEN
+649 GGTIKAIWGAASNAPGTF
-662 IQNAF
+662 I
-667 KLDASTANDLAGQN
+667 
-681 YAIYYD
+681 
-687 PNLTDDQ
+687 
-694 KRVKIEALTEDYL
+694 
-707 AAVNRDLVE
+707 
-716 NGVGDVTFFTEYTDP
+716 TEY
-731 LKQYIMDSS
+731 
-740 KAAGDKI
+740 
-747 SPEMQVRQYN
+747 
-757 ALPREDTTWEQIL
+757 IL
-770 TGKAKD
+770 GEII
-776 RLGRPYGLGDPLAT
+776 
-790 MMSGVQELPDL
+790 QELPPL
-801 LTDVALFALTKNPA
+801 L
-815 IFAASSTIVTATSM
+815 
-829 LEAGE
+829 
-834 AAADEIKSNLNSA
+834 
-847 YTSGELQKTPEFVDL
+847 
-862 VRAYGGDEEAALA
+862 
-875 KLIDQGMDYAATS
+875 
-888 GVIGGFADVILAK
+888 
-901 VAAASGGSI
+901 ASGGSS
-910 LLKNVPTGLKTVVK
+910 LLVSGAFKIAGKQLIGSLATRAGVALGVGAVSDLAEAYGGAAQSAYDSAYSTYMSVQTNVLLGQGFSKEEATQKTSGAAKKYATDLANSAGNIGAVMGLISMGVGGLALEKAIFGTKKAPEGFAASMEALYKKSGLNEFVALGGVVVKEGVAEAIEETVVNDFIEGRLSLIDQDRSRTESNTAAALLAFIAGGTTAGAIYTGGRVAGIIESTGNSVANVQLLSNPDVTELITNPPVSTSNATSSELLTSALKTY
-924 VGTGGVSEGITES
+924 GIDN
-937 FEQVPINLASINAGL
+937 V
-952 DVAVN
+952 
-957 KDTGVAFL
+957 DTIDSL
-965 QALTS
+965 TNTAL
-970 GGTATLGSASLD
+970 GTAYTSKQE
-982 AVKHTLKAI
+982 VKDAI
-991 KNGTYSIKLPDGTT
+991 KLANPT
-1005 VTPDKPMQGEITS
+1005 ITF
-1018 ATDTINNLDRIQ
+1018 
-1030 AYSGLLN
+1030 
-1037 NLSSW
+1037 
-1042 GVIPSD
+1042 SD
-1048 PKLGTGAALVDTLK
+1048 SF
-1062 GLGITDTDTLTSIA
+1062 I
-1076 NISYSADYTT
+1076 
-1086 PEEISTALK
+1086 
-1095 FMSPDADATALPFS
+1095 ADATKALGGEKS
-1109 DKLVQDAI
+1109 D
-1117 KEFSGATAEADLNR
+1117 SDLNR

-1166 AGEGDQDTVL
+1166 EGEGDQDTVL

-1191 EAKTFFTDL
+1191 EA
-1200 GFTPTDEQ
+1200 
-1208 VAQFVGA
+1208 
-1215 TSEEEQKAAI
+1215 
-1225 AKFVD
+1225 
-1230 PRQTTEAEAR
+1230 
-1240 KFFTDQ
+1240 
-1246 GYEPTDAEVA
+1246 
-1256 ARVGQGEDTFEADTK
+1256 
-1271 AGVEPYINPRQTTEA
+1271 
-1286 EARKFFTDQGYEP
+1286 
-1299 TDAEVAARVGQGGD
+1299 
-1313 TFEAD
+1313 
-1318 TKAGVE
+1318 
-1324 PYVNP
+1324 
-1329 RQTTEAEARKFFTDQ
+1329 
-1344 GYEPTDAEVA
+1344 
-1354 ARVGQGEDTFETDT
+1354 
-1368 KAGVEPYV
+1368 
-1376 NPRQVTDAEA
+1376 
-1386 RQFFTD
+1386 RQFFND

-1408 KTEEEQKAAIVKFVD
+1408 KTEEEQKAAIAKFVD

-1464 SDYVDPRQTTEAEAR
+1464 SDYVDPRQVTDAEAR

-1499 QITEADAKE
+1499 QITEVAAKE

-1520 EAEAR
+1520 EAEVRQTFA
-1525 KFFTDQGYE
+1525 DQGYE

-1572 VRQAFADQGYEPTDA
+1572 ARKFFADQGYEPTDA
-1587 EVADRVGQGEDTFET
+1587 EVADRVGQGGDTFET

-1656 VEPYVDP
+1656 VEPYVNP
-1663 RQVTD
+1663 RQVTEE
-1668 AEARQFFADLGYNDP
+1668 EARQYFTDLGYTP
-1683 TDEQVAQFVAQV
+1683 TDEQVAKFVAQV
-1695 EEKTQQEVI
+1695 EEKTQQGVI

-1719 VIAAEEGLTLTDV
+1719 AIAAEEGLTLTDV

-1762 TTQSEAEAFFAST
+1762 TTLSEAEAFFAST

-1801 AYVDPRQITADEAK
+1801 AYVDPRQVTAAEAE

-1829 IAQFTGQLNDDTYQV
+1829 IAQFTGQLNNDTYQV

-1872 LVDVAQEDVDRFVGQ
+1872 LVDVTQEDIDRFVGQ
-1887 YMEKDQLDAVKDYVP
+1887 YMEKDQLDAIREYVP

-1947 TRDEALQDGID
+1947 TRDEALQAGID
-1958 ALGDELGLT
+1958 ALGDKLGLT

-2091 TQDATGLFATI
+2091 TQDATGLF
-2102 AAYEAGGLSR
+2102 
-2112 DEALQKAIEDVSGA
+2112 
-2126 LGTTKTDLL
+2126 
-2135 ASIGETETSLLGAIG
+2135 
-2150 ETETSLLGAIGETE
+2150 GAIGETE

-2179 TDIQAVADLVG
+2179 TDIQTVADFVG

>member
-1 MGCPLVDIVEDTVGN
+1 MSAIVELIEDTAGNIADLVDDTVGN
-16 LVDLVTDTAS
+16 LVDLVE
-26 NVVNLVTDTVG
+26 DTVG
-37 NVFEVIGDAVDWVMD
+37 NVFEVIGDVADWVFD
-52 DIINPV
+52 EIIDPV

-89 APFLGTTTAAI
+89 APFLGTTTAAV
-100 TGAAKWVIPLASGT
+100 TAAAKWVIPLASGT

-267 DSDGFV
+267 DSNGFV

-567 NMPSADTLPNTY
+567 NMPSADTRPNTY

-649 GGFGTALNEMSEN
+649 GGFGTTLNETAEN

-667 KLDASTANDLAGQN
+667 KLDDSTAKDLAGQN

-707 AAVNRDLVE
+707 AAVNRDLIE
-716 NGVGDVTFFTEYTDP
+716 NGVEDVTFFTEYTDP

-740 KAAGDKI
+740 KAAGSKI

-757 ALPREDTTWEQIL
+757 ALPAENTTWEQVL

-801 LTDVALFALTKNPA
+801 LTDVALFAFTKNPA
-815 IFAASSTIVTATSM
+815 IFAASSVIVTATSM

-834 AAADEIKSNLNSA
+834 AAADEIKSDLNSA
-847 YTSGELQKTPEFVDL
+847 YASGKLQKTSEFVDL

-875 KLIDQGMDYAATS
+875 KLIDQGMTYAATS

-957 KDTGVAFL
+957 KDTAVAFL
-965 QALTS
+965 QAATS
-970 GGTATLGSASLD
+970 GSTTTAGSASLD
-982 AVKHTLKAI
+982 AVRNTLKAI

-1166 AGEGDQDTVL
+1166 EGEGDQDTVL

-1181 DADPLATTQE
+1181 DANDPLATTQE
-1191 EAKTFFTDL
+1191 EA
-1200 GFTPTDEQ
+1200 
-1208 VAQFVGA
+1208 
-1215 TSEEEQKAAI
+1215 
-1225 AKFVD
+1225 
-1230 PRQTTEAEAR
+1230 
-1240 KFFTDQ
+1240 
-1246 GYEPTDAEVA
+1246 
-1256 ARVGQGEDTFEADTK
+1256 
-1271 AGVEPYINPRQTTEA
+1271 
-1286 EARKFFTDQGYEP
+1286 
-1299 TDAEVAARVGQGGD
+1299 
-1313 TFEAD
+1313 
-1318 TKAGVE
+1318 
-1324 PYVNP
+1324 
-1329 RQTTEAEARKFFTDQ
+1329 
-1344 GYEPTDAEVA
+1344 
-1354 ARVGQGEDTFETDT
+1354 
-1368 KAGVEPYV
+1368 
-1376 NPRQVTDAEA
+1376 
-1386 RQFFTD
+1386 RQFFND

-1408 KTEEEQKAAIVKFVD
+1408 KTEEEQKAAIAEFVD

-1464 SDYVDPRQTTEAEAR
+1464 SDYVDPRQVTDAEAR

-1499 QITEADAKE
+1499 QITEVAAKE

-1520 EAEAR
+1520 EAEVRQTFA
-1525 KFFTDQGYE
+1525 DQGYE

-1543 VGQGGDTFEADTKA
+1543 VGQGGDTFETDTKA

-1572 VRQAFADQGYEPTDA
+1572 ARKFFADQGYEPTDA
-1587 EVADRVGQGEDTFET
+1587 EVADRVGQGGDTFET

-1656 VEPYVDP
+1656 VEPYVNP
-1663 RQVTD
+1663 RQVTEE
-1668 AEARQFFADLGYNDP
+1668 EARQYFTDLGYTP
-1683 TDEQVAQFVAQV
+1683 TDEQVAKFVAQV
-1695 EEKTQQEVI
+1695 EEKTQQGVI

-1719 VIAAEEGLTLTDV
+1719 AIAAEEGLTLTDV
-1732 LADAYVGQSEAEN
+1732 LADAYVGQSEASN
-1745 FAADTLDTAR
+1745 YAKNTLAAAR

-1762 TTQSEAEAFFAST
+1762 TTLSEAEAFFAST

-1801 AYVDPRQITADEAK
+1801 AYVDPRQVTAAEAE

-1821 GYNPTAEE
+1821 GYKPTKEE
-1829 IAQFTGQLNDDTYQV
+1829 IAQFTGQLNNKNYQL
-1844 TQKTAIDK
+1844 TQQTAIDK

-1872 LVDVAQEDVDRFVGQ
+1872 LVDVTQEDIDRFVGQ

-1947 TRDEALQDGID
+1947 TRDEALQAGID
-1958 ALGDELGLT
+1958 ALGDKLGLT

-2009 LDTKIGDLGTDL
+2009 LDTKIGDVETNLD
-2021 TKLIEDNA
+2021 TKI
-2029 GDVDAALKA
+2029 GDV
-2038 LSDDLGT
+2038 
-2045 TEEALLEALGTTK
+2045 
-2058 DALSKEFTEGL
+2058 
-2069 SAVGDILGTPG
+2069 
-2080 VADDP
+2080 
-2085 STEADE
+2085 E
-2091 TQDATGLFATI
+2091 TN
-2102 AAYEAGGLSR
+2102 
-2112 DEALQKAIEDVSGA
+2112 
-2126 LGTTKTDLL
+2126 
-2135 ASIGETETSLLGAIG
+2135 
-2150 ETETSLLGAIGETE
+2150 
-2164 TKLTDKITGLEKTLG
+2164 LTDKITG
-2179 TDIQAVADLVG
+2179 A
-2190 KPAREVTQA
+2190 
-2199 DIDFVIDLIAQEN
+2199 
-2212 VSAELIA
+2212 
-2219 QYDVTGDGIVD
+2219 
-2230 INDQTMLETA
+2230 
-2240 LQGGDVT
+2240 
-2247 LAATSMFDPATG
+2247 
-2259 LYLQQEQDTQALLDE
+2259 
-2274 QARIAEE
+2274 
-2281 LRIQQELDTQTVLD
+2281 
-2295 QNTELNTQLNT
+2295 
-2306 QINTNAQQKSL
+2306 
-2317 RDFLEAKQS
+2317 
-2326 GAFDG
+2326 
-2331 GGYTATTPDPIGE
+2331 
-2344 ITPYDWQTIFRDQE
+2344 
-2358 QAGRYANPYGPTR
+2358 
-2371 ATPATPANLS
+2371 
-2381 TRPLPSAAGFAA
+2381 
-2393 GGQVEDINA
+2393 
-2402 MLLKLLGDT
+2402 

>member
-1 MGCPLVDIVEDTVGN
+1 MSAIVDLVEDTVGN
-16 LVDLVTDTAS
+16 VVDLVE
-26 NVVNLVTDTVG
+26 DTVG
-37 NVFEVIGDAVDWVMD
+37 NVVDLVEDTVGNVIDVITDVADWVFD
-52 DIINPV
+52 EIIDPV

-89 APFLGTTTAAI
+89 APFLGTTTAAV
-100 TGAAKWVIPLASGT
+100 TAAAKWVIPLASGT

-154 TQAALGSTQLSTTV
+154 TQAALGSTRLSTTV

-334 GSMQKPAY
+334 DSMQKPAY

-389 ALQKEL
+389 ALQAEL
-395 ADDLKTNEALK
+395 AGDLKTNEALK

-433 ALTNHSE
+433 ALTNHSA

-567 NMPSADTLPNTY
+567 NMPSADTRPNTY

-649 GGFGTALNEMSEN
+649 GGFGTALNETAEN

-667 KLDASTANDLAGQN
+667 KLDDSTAKDLAGQN

-707 AAVNRDLVE
+707 AAVNRDLIE
-716 NGVGDVTFFTEYTDP
+716 NGVEDVTFFTEYTDP

-757 ALPREDTTWEQIL
+757 ALPAEDTTWEQIL

-910 LLKNVPTGLKTVVK
+910 LLKNVPTGLQTVVK

-970 GGTATLGSASLD
+970 GSTATAGSASLDAAATAGSASLD
-982 AVKHTLKAI
+982 AVKNTLEAI

-1018 ATDTINNLDRIQ
+1018 ATDTINNLARIQ

-1158 TDEQAGEY
+1158 TDEQADEY
-1166 AGEGDQDTVL
+1166 VGEGDQDTVI
-1176 DEVIA
+1176 DEVIEA
-1181 DADPLATTQE
+1181 NDPLATTQE
-1191 EAKTFFTDL
+1191 EARQFFNDL

-1225 AKFVD
+1225 AEFVD
-1230 PRQTTEAEAR
+1230 PR
-1240 KFFTDQ
+1240 
-1246 GYEPTDAEVA
+1246 
-1256 ARVGQGEDTFEADTK
+1256 
-1271 AGVEPYINPRQTTEA
+1271 
-1286 EARKFFTDQGYEP
+1286 
-1299 TDAEVAARVGQGGD
+1299 
-1313 TFEAD
+1313 
-1318 TKAGVE
+1318 
-1324 PYVNP
+1324 
-1329 RQTTEAEARKFFTDQ
+1329 
-1344 GYEPTDAEVA
+1344 
-1354 ARVGQGEDTFETDT
+1354 
-1368 KAGVEPYV
+1368 
-1376 NPRQVTDAEA
+1376 
-1386 RQFFTD
+1386 
-1392 LGFTPTDEQV
+1392 
-1402 AQFVGA
+1402 
-1408 KTEEEQKAAIVKFVD
+1408 
-1423 PLYTD
+1423 YTD
-1428 SGEAK
+1428 SDEAK

-1455 AENKSKTLV
+1455 EETQSKT
-1464 SDYVDPRQTTEAEAR
+1464 A
-1479 KFFTDQGYEPTD
+1479 
-1491 AEVAARVG
+1491 VG
-1499 QITEADAKE
+1499 E
-1508 DVGAYINPRQTT
+1508 
-1520 EAEAR
+1520 
-1525 KFFTDQGYE
+1525 
-1534 PTDAEVAAR
+1534 
-1543 VGQGGDTFEADTKA
+1543 
-1557 GVEPYVNP
+1557 
-1565 RQTTEAE
+1565 
-1572 VRQAFADQGYEPTDA
+1572 
-1587 EVADRVGQGEDTFET
+1587 
-1602 DTKAGVEPYVNPR
+1602 
-1615 QTTEAEVRQAF
+1615 
-1626 ADQGYE
+1626 
-1632 PTDAE
+1632 
-1637 VADRVGQGGDT
+1637 
-1648 FETDTKAG
+1648 
-1656 VEPYVDP
+1656 YVDP
-1663 RQVTD
+1663 RQVTEE
-1668 AEARQFFADLGYNDP
+1668 EARQYFTDLGYTP

-1695 EEKTQQEVI
+1695 EETTQQDVI
-1704 SKYVDPRQVTRAELE
+1704 SKYVDPRQVTRDELQA
-1719 VIAAEEGLTLTDV
+1719 IANEEGLTLTDA
-1732 LADAYVGQSEAEN
+1732 LAAAYVGQGEAEN
-1745 FAADTLDTAR
+1745 FATETLDTAR

-1775 GYTATPAEIAT
+1775 GYTATPAEIAA

-1821 GYNPTAEE
+1821 GYNPTEEE

-1844 TQKTAIDK
+1844 TQKTAIDE

-1864 RAAYEKLG
+1864 RAAYEELG
-1872 LVDVAQEDVDRFVGQ
+1872 LVDVTQEDVDRFVGQ
-1887 YMEKDQLDAVKDYVP
+1887 YMEEDQLGAVREYIP

-1958 ALGDELGLT
+1958 ALGGKLGLT

-1987 TVSEDVAGVTK
+1987 TVSEDVAGVTE

-2009 LDTKIGDLGTDL
+2009 LGTQ
-2021 TKLIEDNA
+2021 IS
-2029 GDVDAALKA
+2029 DV
-2038 LSDDLGT
+2038 
-2045 TEEALLEALGTTK
+2045 
-2058 DALSKEFTEGL
+2058 
-2069 SAVGDILGTPG
+2069 
-2080 VADDP
+2080 
-2085 STEADE
+2085 E
-2091 TQDATGLFATI
+2091 TN
-2102 AAYEAGGLSR
+2102 
-2112 DEALQKAIEDVSGA
+2112 
-2126 LGTTKTDLL
+2126 
-2135 ASIGETETSLLGAIG
+2135 
-2150 ETETSLLGAIGETE
+2150 
-2164 TKLTDKITGLEKTLG
+2164 LTDKITGVEETLG
-2179 TDIQAVADLVG
+2179 TDIQTVADLVG

-2199 DIDFVIDLIAQEN
+2199 DIDFVVDLIAQEN

>member
-1 MGCPLVDIVEDTVGN
+1 MSAIVELVEDTAGNIADLVDDTVGN
-16 LVDLVTDTAS
+16 LVDLVE
-26 NVVNLVTDTVG
+26 DTVG
-37 NVFEVIGDAVDWVMD
+37 NVVDLVEDTVGNVVDVITDVADWVFD
-52 DIINPV
+52 EIIDPV

-267 DSDGFV
+267 DSNGFV

-312 AVGASWSIAKAGN
+312 AVGASWSVAKAGN

-567 NMPSADTLPNTY
+567 NMPSADTRPNTY

-624 KADTSWSDA
+624 KVDTSWSDA

-649 GGFGTALNEMSEN
+649 GGFGTSLNETAEN

-667 KLDASTANDLAGQN
+667 KLDDSTAKDLAGQN

-707 AAVNRDLVE
+707 AAVNRDLIE
-716 NGVGDVTFFTEYTDP
+716 NGVEDVTFFTEYTDP

-740 KAAGDKI
+740 KAAGSKI
-747 SPEMQVRQYN
+747 SPEMQVRQFN
-757 ALPREDTTWEQIL
+757 ALPAENTTWEQIL

-801 LTDVALFALTKNPA
+801 LTDVALFAFTKNPA
-815 IFAASSTIVTATSM
+815 IFAASSVIVTATSM

-834 AAADEIKSNLNSA
+834 AAADEIKSDLNSA
-847 YTSGELQKTPEFVDL
+847 YASGKLQKTSEFVDL

-875 KLIDQGMDYAATS
+875 KLIDQGMTYAATS

-937 FEQVPINLASINAGL
+937 FEQVPINLSSINAGL

-957 KDTGVAFL
+957 KDTAVAFL
-965 QALTS
+965 QAVTS
-970 GGTATLGSASLD
+970 GSTTTAGSASLD
-982 AVKHTLKAI
+982 AVINTLKAI

-1158 TDEQAGEY
+1158 TDEQADEY
-1166 AGEGDQDTVL
+1166 VGEGDQDTVI
-1176 DEVIA
+1176 DEVIETN
-1181 DADPLATTQE
+1181 DPLATTQE
-1191 EAKTFFTDL
+1191 EARQFFNDL

-1225 AKFVD
+1225 AEFVD
-1230 PRQTTEAEAR
+1230 PR
-1240 KFFTDQ
+1240 
-1246 GYEPTDAEVA
+1246 
-1256 ARVGQGEDTFEADTK
+1256 
-1271 AGVEPYINPRQTTEA
+1271 
-1286 EARKFFTDQGYEP
+1286 
-1299 TDAEVAARVGQGGD
+1299 
-1313 TFEAD
+1313 
-1318 TKAGVE
+1318 
-1324 PYVNP
+1324 
-1329 RQTTEAEARKFFTDQ
+1329 
-1344 GYEPTDAEVA
+1344 
-1354 ARVGQGEDTFETDT
+1354 
-1368 KAGVEPYV
+1368 
-1376 NPRQVTDAEA
+1376 
-1386 RQFFTD
+1386 
-1392 LGFTPTDEQV
+1392 
-1402 AQFVGA
+1402 
-1408 KTEEEQKAAIVKFVD
+1408 
-1423 PLYTD
+1423 YTD
-1428 SGEAK
+1428 SDEAK

-1455 AENKSKTLV
+1455 EETQSKT
-1464 SDYVDPRQTTEAEAR
+1464 A
-1479 KFFTDQGYEPTD
+1479 
-1491 AEVAARVG
+1491 VG
-1499 QITEADAKE
+1499 E
-1508 DVGAYINPRQTT
+1508 
-1520 EAEAR
+1520 
-1525 KFFTDQGYE
+1525 
-1534 PTDAEVAAR
+1534 
-1543 VGQGGDTFEADTKA
+1543 
-1557 GVEPYVNP
+1557 
-1565 RQTTEAE
+1565 
-1572 VRQAFADQGYEPTDA
+1572 
-1587 EVADRVGQGEDTFET
+1587 
-1602 DTKAGVEPYVNPR
+1602 
-1615 QTTEAEVRQAF
+1615 
-1626 ADQGYE
+1626 
-1632 PTDAE
+1632 
-1637 VADRVGQGGDT
+1637 
-1648 FETDTKAG
+1648 
-1656 VEPYVDP
+1656 YVDP
-1663 RQVTD
+1663 RQVTEE
-1668 AEARQFFADLGYNDP
+1668 EARQYFTDLGYTP

-1695 EEKTQQEVI
+1695 EETTQQDVI
-1704 SKYVDPRQVTRAELE
+1704 SKYVDPRQVTRDELQA
-1719 VIAAEEGLTLTDV
+1719 IANEEGLTLTDA
-1732 LADAYVGQSEAEN
+1732 LAAAYVGQGEAEN
-1745 FAADTLDTAR
+1745 FATETLDTAR

-1775 GYTATPAEIAT
+1775 GYTATPAEIAA

-1821 GYNPTAEE
+1821 GYNPTEEE

-1844 TQKTAIDK
+1844 TQKN
-1852 YVDPRYVDAGEV
+1852 RY
-1864 RAAYEKLG
+1864 R
-1872 LVDVAQEDVDRFVGQ
+1872 
-1887 YMEKDQLDAVKDYVP
+1887 
-1902 TATFNVIKS
+1902 
-1911 LMGSPS
+1911 
-1917 IADNPDTD
+1917 
-1925 ADESK
+1925 
-1930 DATGIYKLIED
+1930 
-1941 SENAGA
+1941 
-1947 TRDEALQDGID
+1947 
-1958 ALGDELGLT
+1958 
-1967 RDELLAEIGLTKE
+1967 
-1980 ELTTKID
+1980 
-1987 TVSEDVAGVTK
+1987 
-1998 DVAGLTEDVAG
+1998 
-2009 LDTKIGDLGTDL
+2009 
-2021 TKLIEDNA
+2021 
-2029 GDVDAALKA
+2029 
-2038 LSDDLGT
+2038 
-2045 TEEALLEALGTTK
+2045 
-2058 DALSKEFTEGL
+2058 
-2069 SAVGDILGTPG
+2069 
-2080 VADDP
+2080 
-2085 STEADE
+2085 
-2091 TQDATGLFATI
+2091 
-2102 AAYEAGGLSR
+2102 
-2112 DEALQKAIEDVSGA
+2112 
-2126 LGTTKTDLL
+2126 
-2135 ASIGETETSLLGAIG
+2135 
-2150 ETETSLLGAIGETE
+2150 
-2164 TKLTDKITGLEKTLG
+2164 
-2179 TDIQAVADLVG
+2179 
-2190 KPAREVTQA
+2190 
-2199 DIDFVIDLIAQEN
+2199 
-2212 VSAELIA
+2212 
-2219 QYDVTGDGIVD
+2219 
-2230 INDQTMLETA
+2230 
-2240 LQGGDVT
+2240 
-2247 LAATSMFDPATG
+2247 
-2259 LYLQQEQDTQALLDE
+2259 
-2274 QARIAEE
+2274 
-2281 LRIQQELDTQTVLD
+2281 
-2295 QNTELNTQLNT
+2295 
-2306 QINTNAQQKSL
+2306 
-2317 RDFLEAKQS
+2317 
-2326 GAFDG
+2326 
-2331 GGYTATTPDPIGE
+2331 
-2344 ITPYDWQTIFRDQE
+2344 
-2358 QAGRYANPYGPTR
+2358 
-2371 ATPATPANLS
+2371 
-2381 TRPLPSAAGFAA
+2381 
-2393 GGQVEDINA
+2393 
-2402 MLLKLLGDT
+2402 

>member
-1 MGCPLVDIVEDTVGN
+1 MSAIVDLVEDTVGN
-16 LVDLVTDTAS
+16 VVDLVE
-26 NVVNLVTDTVG
+26 DTVG
-37 NVFEVIGDAVDWVMD
+37 NVVDLVEDTVGNVIDVITDVADWVFD
-52 DIINPV
+52 EIIDPV

-89 APFLGTTTAAI
+89 APFLGTTTAAV
-100 TGAAKWVIPLASGT
+100 TAAAKWVIPLASGT

-154 TQAALGSTQLSTTV
+154 TQAALGSTRLSTTV

-433 ALTNHSE
+433 ALTNHSA

-567 NMPSADTLPNTY
+567 NMPSADTRPNTY

-596 DLTVPS
+596 DLTVPY

-740 KAAGDKI
+740 KAAGNKI
-747 SPEMQVRQYN
+747 SHEMQVRQYN
-757 ALPREDTTWEQIL
+757 ALPAEDTTWEQIL

-901 VAAASGGSI
+901 VAAASGGAI
-910 LLKNVPTGLKTVVK
+910 LLKNVPTGLQTVVK

-1005 VTPDKPMQGEITS
+1005 VTPDKPTQGEITS

-1158 TDEQAGEY
+1158 TDEQADEY
-1166 AGEGDQDTVL
+1166 VGEGDQDTVI
-1176 DEVIA
+1176 DEVIEA
-1181 DADPLATTQE
+1181 NDPLATTQE
-1191 EAKTFFTDL
+1191 EARQFFNDL

-1225 AKFVD
+1225 AEFVD
-1230 PRQTTEAEAR
+1230 PR
-1240 KFFTDQ
+1240 
-1246 GYEPTDAEVA
+1246 
-1256 ARVGQGEDTFEADTK
+1256 
-1271 AGVEPYINPRQTTEA
+1271 
-1286 EARKFFTDQGYEP
+1286 
-1299 TDAEVAARVGQGGD
+1299 
-1313 TFEAD
+1313 
-1318 TKAGVE
+1318 
-1324 PYVNP
+1324 
-1329 RQTTEAEARKFFTDQ
+1329 
-1344 GYEPTDAEVA
+1344 
-1354 ARVGQGEDTFETDT
+1354 
-1368 KAGVEPYV
+1368 
-1376 NPRQVTDAEA
+1376 
-1386 RQFFTD
+1386 
-1392 LGFTPTDEQV
+1392 
-1402 AQFVGA
+1402 
-1408 KTEEEQKAAIVKFVD
+1408 
-1423 PLYTD
+1423 YTD
-1428 SGEAK
+1428 SDEAK

-1455 AENKSKTLV
+1455 EETQSKT
-1464 SDYVDPRQTTEAEAR
+1464 A
-1479 KFFTDQGYEPTD
+1479 
-1491 AEVAARVG
+1491 VG
-1499 QITEADAKE
+1499 E
-1508 DVGAYINPRQTT
+1508 
-1520 EAEAR
+1520 
-1525 KFFTDQGYE
+1525 
-1534 PTDAEVAAR
+1534 
-1543 VGQGGDTFEADTKA
+1543 
-1557 GVEPYVNP
+1557 
-1565 RQTTEAE
+1565 
-1572 VRQAFADQGYEPTDA
+1572 
-1587 EVADRVGQGEDTFET
+1587 
-1602 DTKAGVEPYVNPR
+1602 
-1615 QTTEAEVRQAF
+1615 
-1626 ADQGYE
+1626 
-1632 PTDAE
+1632 
-1637 VADRVGQGGDT
+1637 
-1648 FETDTKAG
+1648 
-1656 VEPYVDP
+1656 YVDP
-1663 RQVTD
+1663 RQVTEE
-1668 AEARQFFADLGYNDP
+1668 EARQYFTDLGYTP

-1695 EEKTQQEVI
+1695 EETTQQDVI

-1732 LADAYVGQSEAEN
+1732 LAAAYVGQGEAEN
-1745 FAADTLDTAR
+1745 FATETLDTAR

-1775 GYTATPAEIAT
+1775 GYTATPAEIAA

-1821 GYNPTAEE
+1821 GYSPTEEE

-1844 TQKTAIDK
+1844 TQKTAIDE

-1864 RAAYEKLG
+1864 RAAYEELG
-1872 LVDVAQEDVDRFVGQ
+1872 LVDVTQEDVDRFVGQ
-1887 YMEKDQLDAVKDYVP
+1887 YMEEDQLGAVREYIP

-1947 TRDEALQDGID
+1947 TRDEALQGGID
-1958 ALGDELGLT
+1958 ALGDKLGLT

-1987 TVSEDVAGVTK
+1987 TVSEDVAGVTE

-2009 LDTKIGDLGTDL
+2009 LDTKIGDVETNLD
-2021 TKLIEDNA
+2021 TKI
-2029 GDVDAALKA
+2029 GDV
-2038 LSDDLGT
+2038 
-2045 TEEALLEALGTTK
+2045 
-2058 DALSKEFTEGL
+2058 
-2069 SAVGDILGTPG
+2069 
-2080 VADDP
+2080 
-2085 STEADE
+2085 E
-2091 TQDATGLFATI
+2091 TN
-2102 AAYEAGGLSR
+2102 
-2112 DEALQKAIEDVSGA
+2112 
-2126 LGTTKTDLL
+2126 
-2135 ASIGETETSLLGAIG
+2135 
-2150 ETETSLLGAIGETE
+2150 
-2164 TKLTDKITGLEKTLG
+2164 LTDKITGVEETLG
-2179 TDIQAVADLVG
+2179 TDIQTVADFVG

-2317 RDFLEAKQS
+2317 RDFLDAGQM
-2326 GAFDG
+2326 GAFEG
-2331 GGYTATTPDPIGE
+2331 GGYSATTPDPVGE
-2344 ITPYDWQTIFRDQE
+2344 ITPYDWQTIFRDQA
-2358 QAGRYANPYGPTR
+2358 QAGRYASPYASYGTTR
-2371 ATPATPANLS
+2371 ANPTNPANLS